1 MLGYIPVM
9 AQISLTVSPYFQDFN
24 AGALPIGWSVRTGA
38 TNTAP
43 GISATYN
50 AGPTSWTSATG
61 NFRNVASATGL
72 KSTATTNEQ
81 NASVN
86 RALGLRQTGT
96 FGDPGA
102 AFVLQL
108 SNTIGWANFVLRFK
122 LQSLD
127 GSAAGRTV
135 GWKVDYGIGSN
146 PVVFS
151 TVPGTPLT
159 PTTALG
165 PAAWGSQDVV
175 IDFADV
181 LDDQSANVWIR
192 IVTLT
197 ASAGTGSRPTSAI
210 DDVEL
215 SFTPADKT
223 APTFLAGPV
232 LSNTKP
238 TSTDLATTLDEN
250 GTLYYVI
257 LAAIDVPPSVGQVR
271 LGQNGLGM
279 VLPAVQQGSVM
290 ATAQQNTI
298 HSLVGLRGATEYEM
312 YIVAEDKHH
321 NLQSTLTSIAFRTPD
336 PPDVQAPIIDD
347 GFPRINQLD
356 TDQVLFSISFDEPG
370 AFHFMTLDDN
380 TPPPG
385 VSQLQSEPA
394 VMVTVA
400 HEATVVMSRGLTP
413 GNIYTIY
420 WIAEDHF
427 GNVSALKQFQFKTGN
442 RYIENF
448 DGPESTWSFDRI
460 SLAGDQDWAYD
471 DGSALIDGFDGKA
484 VANEDWLVSPV
495 LQTGD
500 RAVLSFYSRYSFS
513 GNPLALRLS
522 TTNAQP
528 GGPGWI
534 DIPFVGRPTSTP
546 INSALSTDWTRSL
559 VDLSAYSGKA
569 IRLAFV
575 YTSSSAGARA
585 CRVDSV
591 RMDNVTPVYVKPH
604 EDNIV
609 LNSSK
614 PLLLTWFSVG
624 IMSPIS
630 INAPGDFALS
640 LDSMAYKDSL
650 LVLPSPARQR
660 FWIKRK
666 SSAPGEVQGDITF
679 RSGLVTGSVHVA
691 SSLMD
696 ETFDVSTFNLEFFG
710 TNVRGAT
717 GQEFGPADDTL
728 QVRHVA
734 RVIRRMGSDL
744 IAVQEVSDRVA
755 WDTLMRLLP
764 QYKSMISNRWSH
776 SMDPPD
782 PNFPP
787 QQIGFIYDTTAVELI
802 AAQPMFKNL
811 YDDIRAGKTNLPGY
825 PGGSSSFWS
834 SGRLPFR
841 ATVRVKA
848 LNEKRTIQVID
859 IHAKSGAA
867 QTDHDRRKYDAAVLY
882 DSLTQNFTNQSVVLM
897 GDFNDEISK
906 SITPGAASPYQ
917 PFMDDTVHFAVLT
930 RTTVGYSYPATKG
943 FIDHVIVSKDLLPW
957 LLGGSV
963 RTEDARKYV
972 TNYTTTTSDHLPVTA
987 RFMFVPRPQYIATPS
1002 FPPTTYGDLPFRIEA
1017 KASSGLPVSITSQD
1031 TSRLIIRHDSVFV
1044 RGAGSVT
1051 LRYSQSGNQFYAPAE
1066 AVEITI
1072 VVGQASQQL
1081 QVPPITD
1088 KTVGNADFSVPAT
1101 TSSELKV
1108 VMKAITNNVLI
1119 MPNNLIHLTE
1129 AGPATIIFSQ
1139 PGDSNYKPAASMTRS
1154 FCIKPPPPEIT
1165 AQTNHAPE
1173 FVLTSSAPN
1182 GNQWYFR
1189 GTPIAGATA
1198 PILSTHVPGVYTVQA
1213 TVGNCISVFSHEFV
1227 LVINDLEISTL
1238 VSVYP
1243 NPATKSLQVTGLDEV
1258 ISVCDMAGR
1267 IWSPEFTRHGYE
1279 FVIHLDALPPGNYA
1293 LVGSVKDVLRVARFT
1308 RSPY

>member
-1 MLGYIPVM
+1 M
-9 AQISLTVSPYFQDFN
+9 AQVSLTVSPYVQDFN
-24 AGALPIGWSVRTGA
+24 TGTLPTGWSVRTGA

-50 AGPTSWTSATG
+50 TGPTSWTSATG

-72 KSTATTNEQ
+72 KSTATTTEQ

-108 SNTIGWANFVLRFK
+108 SNTTGWANFVLRFK

-127 GSAAGRTV
+127 GSAPGRTV
-135 GWKVDYGIGSN
+135 SWKVDYGIGSN

-151 TVPGTPLT
+151 TVPGAPLT

-165 PAAWGSQDVV
+165 PAAWGQQDVV
-175 IDFADV
+175 INFAEA
-181 LDDQSANVWIR
+181 LDDQPANIWIR

-223 APTFLAGPV
+223 APTFTAGPA
-232 LSNTKP
+232 LSNTQP
-238 TSTDLATTLDEN
+238 TSTDLSATLDED

-257 LAAIDVPPSVGQVR
+257 LASNDVPPSVGQVR

-279 VLPAVQQGSVM
+279 GLPVTQQGSF
-290 ATAQQNTI
+290 TSIAQQNAI
-298 HSLVGLRGATEYEM
+298 HPMLALRGATEYEM
-312 YIVAEDKHH
+312 YVVAEDKHH
-321 NLQSTLTSIAFRTPD
+321 NLQSTLTSIAFRTLD
-336 PPDVQAPIIDD
+336 PPDVQAPVIDD

-356 TDQVLFSISFDEPG
+356 TDQVLFSVSFDEPG
-370 AFHFMTLDDN
+370 AFRFLTLDANYPAPDA
-380 TPPPG
+380 
-385 VSQLQSEPA
+385 SELLAEPV

-400 HEATVVMSRGLTP
+400 HKEVAAKSKGLTP
-413 GNIYTIY
+413 GKSYTIF
-420 WIAEDHF
+420 WIAEDRF
-427 GNVSALKQFQFKTGN
+427 GNLSTVKQFQFKTGN

-448 DGPESTWSFDRI
+448 DGPELTWSFDRI

-471 DGSALIDGFDGKA
+471 DGAALIDGFDGKA
-484 VANEDWLVSPV
+484 VDNEDWLLSPV
-495 LQTGD
+495 LQVGD
-500 RAVLSFYSRYSFS
+500 RAALSFYSRYSFS
-513 GNPLALRLS
+513 GNPLALRLN
-522 TTNAQP
+522 TTGAQP
-528 GGPGWI
+528 GGAGWI
-534 DIPFVGRPTSTP
+534 DIPFVGPATATP
-546 INSALSTDWTRSL
+546 INSSLSTDWTRSS

-575 YTSSSAGARA
+575 YTSSSVGARA
-585 CRVDSV
+585 CRVDSI
-591 RMDNVTPVYVKPH
+591 RMDNVTPYYVKSN
-604 EDNIV
+604 EDNVV
-609 LNSSK
+609 LNSAK
-614 PLLLTWFSVG
+614 PKLLTWFSVG
-624 IMSPIS
+624 IADPIS
-630 INAPGDFALS
+630 IKAPRDFALS
-640 LDSMAYKDSL
+640 LDSIAYNDSL
-650 LVLPSPARQR
+650 LVVPSLTRQR
-660 FWIKRK
+660 LWIKGK

-679 RSGLVTGSVHVA
+679 RAGLVNGSVHVA
-691 SSLMD
+691 SSLTD
-696 ETFDVSTFNLEFFG
+696 ETWDVSSFNLEFFG
-710 TNVRGAT
+710 TNVRSAT
-717 GQEFGPADDTL
+717 GQEFGPVDDTL
-728 QVRHVA
+728 QVRNVA
-734 RVIRRMGSDL
+734 RVIKRMGSDL

-764 QYKSMISNRWSH
+764 QYKSTISNRWSH
-776 SMDPPD
+776 STDAPD

-787 QQIGFIYDTTAVELI
+787 QQIGFIYDTTSVELI
-802 AAQPMFKNL
+802 AAQPMFWHL
-811 YDDIRAGKTNLPGY
+811 YDDIRVGKASLPGY

-841 ATVRVKA
+841 ATVRLKA

-867 QTDHDRRKYDAAVLY
+867 QTDHDRRKYDVAVLY
-882 DSLTQNFTNQSVVLM
+882 DSLTHRFTNQSVVLL

-906 SITPGAASPYQ
+906 SITPGAESPYQ
-917 PFMDDTVHFAVLT
+917 LFMDDTVHFAVLT
-930 RTTVGYSYPATKG
+930 RTNTGYSYPATKG

-987 RFMFVPRPQYIATPS
+987 RFMFVPRPQNIITPS
-1002 FPPTTYGDLPFRIEA
+1002 FPPTTYGDLPFRIVA
-1017 KASSGLPVSITSQD
+1017 NSSSGLPVLITSLD

-1072 VVGQASQQL
+1072 EIGQALQQL
-1081 QVPPITD
+1081 QVPSITD
-1088 KTVGNADFSVPAT
+1088 KTMGDADFSVPAT
-1101 TSSELKV
+1101 TSSQLKV
-1108 VMKAITNNVLI
+1108 VMTAMTNNVLI
-1119 MPNNLIHLTE
+1119 MPNNVIHLTD
-1129 AGPATIIFSQ
+1129 AGPVTITFSQ
-1139 PGDSNYKPAASMTRS
+1139 PGDSNYKPAVSITRS
-1154 FCIKPPPPEIT
+1154 FCIKPSAPKIT
-1165 AQTNHAPE
+1165 VQTNRAPE
-1173 FVLTSSAPN
+1173 FVLASSAPN

-1198 PILSTHVPGVYTVQA
+1198 PKLTTHTPGAYTVQA
-1213 TVGNCISVFSHEFV
+1213 AVGNCISVFSNEFV
-1227 LVINDLEISTL
+1227 VMINDIENSTS

-1243 NPATKSLQVTGLDEV
+1243 NPATTSLQVTGLDEV
-1258 ISVCDMAGR
+1258 ISVCDMSGR
-1267 IWSPEFTRHGYE
+1267 IWNPDIIGVGQTL
-1279 FVIHLDALPPGNYA
+1279 VIHLDALPPGNYA
-1293 LVGSVKDVLRVARFT
+1293 LVGSLKDVLRIVRFT
-1308 RSPY
+1308 RSPD